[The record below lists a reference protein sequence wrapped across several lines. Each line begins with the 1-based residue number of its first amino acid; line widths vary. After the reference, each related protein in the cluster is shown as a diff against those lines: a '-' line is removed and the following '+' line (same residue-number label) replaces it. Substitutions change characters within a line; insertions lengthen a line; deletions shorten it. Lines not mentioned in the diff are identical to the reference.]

1 MIDTASGMDMGRP
14 ERAITRRKLAVGAA
28 FFAASAA
35 SGQRAFA
42 EMRAR
47 DKTIDTHAH
56 VFHRGLKLASGRR
69 YAPDYD
75 APLELYLKQLDDNG
89 ISNGVLVQPSFLGT
103 DNSYLIESLKSAG
116 GRLRGIA
123 VVDPAVS
130 AEEIKSLDLAGVV
143 GIRLNLVGQPLPDL
157 SAPEWQALLA
167 NVRAAD
173 WQIEIQRNAAD
184 LALLVPKLLDRGVH
198 VVLDHYAL
206 PDPRLG
212 VSDPAFAEILK
223 LGAFRDVWIKISA
236 PYRNGANGEV
246 FAKQAYP
253 LLRNAYGLDRLL
265 WGSDWPHTQ
274 FEAGQTYAKNRHFLD
289 ELVTA
294 PDERASILASPEA
307 LFRF

>member
-1 MIDTASGMDMGRP
+1 MDMEMGK
-14 ERAITRRKLAVGAA
+14 RAITRRS
-28 FFAASAA
+28 FAAAAVLTVASAG
-35 SGQRAFA
+35 SGTRAFG
-42 EMRAR
+42 EMTAQ

-56 VFHRGLKLASGRR
+56 VFHSGLKLAPGRR

-89 ISNGVLVQPSFLGT
+89 MTNGVLVQPSFLGS
-103 DNSYLIESLKSAG
+103 DNSYLVESLKAAG

-123 VVDPAVS
+123 VVGSVVS
-130 AEEIKSLDLAGVV
+130 SQEIARLDSSGVV

-157 SAPEWQALLA
+157 TAPEWKAWLA

-173 WQIEIQRNAAD
+173 WQVEIQRNAAD
-184 LALLVPKLLDRGVH
+184 LAMLVPKLLDGGVR

-206 PDPRLG
+206 PDPKLG
-212 VSDPAFAEILK
+212 LSDPAFAEILK
-223 LGAFRDVWIKISA
+223 LGASRNVWIKLSA
-236 PYRNGANGEV
+236 PYRNGANGEA

-253 LLRNAYGLDRLL
+253 LLRDAYGLDRLL

-274 FEAGQTYAKNRHFLD
+274 FEVNQTYAKNRRFLD
-289 ELVTA
+289 ELVTD
-294 PDERASILASPEA
+294 PDDRARILASPNA